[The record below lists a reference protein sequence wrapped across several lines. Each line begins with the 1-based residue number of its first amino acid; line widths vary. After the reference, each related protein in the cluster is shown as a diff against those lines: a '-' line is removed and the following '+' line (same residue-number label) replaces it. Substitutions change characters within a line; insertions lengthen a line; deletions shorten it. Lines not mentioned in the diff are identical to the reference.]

1 MEADATAIAMPEQQV
16 VAVHDDAGMAVA
28 EHVPMP
34 AIDAAPIEGEAPV
47 VSAIV
52 DTVDADGTLDSAEE
66 KRLKRMRR
74 NRESAAQSRNRKKA
88 YVDTLEADI
97 RALKT
102 TINQLNQENYE
113 LRKEQARLTGGP
125 EPAQPEAIAIM
136 TPVEGH
142 AGLEQPMATAV
153 DGVGV
158 AMDGPA
164 LAVAAVEA
172 TTAVHD
178 PYAVSEAVPA
188 PL

>member
-1 MEADATAIAMPEQQV
+1 MEADAIAAMPEQHV
-16 VAVHDDAGMAVA
+16 VAVHDDASMAVA

-34 AIDAAPIEGEAPV
+34 AIDAAPIEEGAPV

-52 DTVDADGTLDSAEE
+52 DTVVDADGTLDSAEE

-125 EPAQPEAIAIM
+125 EPAAPEAIAIM
-136 TPVEGH
+136 TPVEGVH
-142 AGLEQPMATAV
+142 GSLVDEPITTHVA
-153 DGVGV
+153 DGVV
-158 AMDGPA
+158 QQE
-164 LAVAAVEA
+164 VAAVA
-172 TTAVHD
+172 TTTAAHEH
-178 PYAVSEAVPA
+178 YAVPEPVAA